1 MTSPMESYA
10 NVYRWVHSPNV
21 LLSCSP
27 SSSSSSLSSLSADK
41 SGSSIC
47 DNESELIPHG
57 YRISRSPPLIVP
69 SETNPRP
76 RNLVEISASSSF
88 TYQTNSSQDV
98 LPTLNNSAASSNPS
112 TASRNGFSSPDAI
125 SKPSSSAYS
134 LAAHYGIPQALPRP
148 PRTSP
153 RTLVSQEKPLPDFES
168 LSRNYL
174 SMLANKPTD
183 NTLSHAAL
191 INNTMSPVHV
201 PAEMPAV
208 SQIEDEEAALKAV
221 VDTLIGTPI
230 PISSCTSADSLDDWF
245 AASPQF
251 QKTGSF
257 NEYLSSPFSTP
268 YDDFNTS
275 PMDDSPFAPD
285 LSTPIMDAIDEEF
298 GWSGMVGGM
307 DEPIFTDAVSDLYDM
322 LVVAEPA
329 KQVAPVDSVAELLNS
344 KHLYTI
350 PPSTPALESVDSLY
364 PSPRLPSVSAPAK
377 PAPPPI
383 PSSSRKVSYA
393 TGTRRNITPDALL
406 PLDAPTQ
413 ARRYVAPSSTSPKE
427 VSTKKRSRSEAFA
440 DDDDEG
446 HEDESKAPGPDATE
460 KEKLEYKRR
469 MSTIAARKSRRRKL
483 EHKLMLEAKVEAL
496 EKDTEKWKTRCKVLQ
511 EVLRSHAVDFRFE
524 DDE

>member
-1 MTSPMESYA
+1 MESYA

-76 RNLVEISASSSF
+76 KNLVEISASSSF
-88 TYQTNSSQDV
+88 TYQINSSQDV

-112 TASRNGFSSPDAI
+112 TASRDGFSSPDELP
-125 SKPSSSAYS
+125 KPSSSAYS

-183 NTLSHAAL
+183 NTLNHAAP
-191 INNTMSPVHV
+191 INNLMSPVHV
-201 PAEMPAV
+201 PAEMPPPAV
-208 SQIEDEEAALKAV
+208 RQDEEAALKAV
-221 VDTLIGTPI
+221 VDTLIGTPS
-230 PISSCTSADSLDDWF
+230 PISSCISADSLDEWF
-245 AASPQF
+245 AASPEF
-251 QKTGSF
+251 QMTGSF

-268 YDDFNTS
+268 YDDFSTS

-298 GWSGMVGGM
+298 GWSGMVSGM

-329 KQVAPVDSVAELLNS
+329 KQVAPVDTVAELLNS

-350 PPSTPALESVDSLY
+350 PPSTPALKSVDSLY
-364 PSPRLPSVSAPAK
+364 PSPRLPSVSTPAK

-383 PSSSRKVSYA
+383 PSSSRKVSFA

-413 ARRYVAPSSTSPKE
+413 TRRYIAPSSTSPKD

-446 HEDESKAPGPDATE
+446 YEDESKAPGPDATE

>member
-1 MTSPMESYA
+1 
-10 NVYRWVHSPNV
+10 
-21 LLSCSP
+21 
-27 SSSSSSLSSLSADK
+27 
-41 SGSSIC
+41 
-47 DNESELIPHG
+47 
-57 YRISRSPPLIVP
+57 
-69 SETNPRP
+69 
-76 RNLVEISASSSF
+76 
-88 TYQTNSSQDV
+88 
-98 LPTLNNSAASSNPS
+98 
-112 TASRNGFSSPDAI
+112 
-125 SKPSSSAYS
+125 KPSSSAYS

-174 SMLANKPTD
+174 SMLANKPTN
-183 NTLSHAAL
+183 NTLNHAAP
-191 INNTMSPVHV
+191 INNTMSSVHV
-201 PAEMPAV
+201 PAEMPPPAV
-208 SQIEDEEAALKAV
+208 CQDEEAALKAV
-221 VDTLIGTPI
+221 VDTLIG
-230 PISSCTSADSLDDWF
+230 ISSPLSSCISADSLDEWF
-245 AASPQF
+245 AASPEF
-251 QKTGSF
+251 RKTGSF

-268 YDDFNTS
+268 YDDFSTS

-298 GWSGMVGGM
+298 GWSGMVSGM

-350 PPSTPALESVDSLY
+350 SPPTPALESVDSLY
-364 PSPRLPSVSAPAK
+364 PSPRLPSVSTPAK
-377 PAPPPI
+377 PSPI
-383 PSSSRKVSYA
+383 PSSGRKVSFA

-413 ARRYVAPSSTSPKE
+413 ARRYVAPSSTSPKD
-427 VSTKKRSRSEAFA
+427 VSTKKRSRSEAFP
-440 DDDDEG
+440 DDDEDEG

-524 DDE
+524 D